1 MRLIDALIAH
11 VRNDYHQ
18 AQSIAGYL
26 KRRLLEK
33 GTWLALGSAL
43 VAADKLRPTYAA
55 ASIAIALII
64 ALLPTP

>member
-1 MRLIDALIAH
+1 MRLINALIAH

-18 AQSIAGYL
+18 AQSVVGYI

-33 GTWLALGSAL
+33 GTWLAVGSAVL
-43 VAADKLRPTYAA
+43 AADKLQPTYAA
-55 ASIAIALII
+55 ASIAVALVI